1 MLKAKDEII
10 IQCKIDG
17 TLTEAE
23 TARFNKLI
31 ETSPE
36 ARALYRQ
43 LLDLHHVLQA
53 DSKEIPLRD
62 ISGDVMQLL
71 SEKTTA
77 KRQLPKHSGAFSIQF
92 RKNFLAYAAIL
103 LLGLVIG
110 SLATYLR
117 TSTETWSDITA
128 VTGTMVQSHETA
140 YLYNKNGTKIKM
152 QQFNSDSFHLL
163 TYAINTKD
171 TVYCTI
177 SGIGNEL
184 AEQNVELLFAEGS
197 FQLTSANDGV
207 LKYLCVGKNIF
218 QIKGMENTSFNIRFT
233 NKNKVICELNV
244 D

>member
-17 TLTEAE
+17 TLTDAE
-23 TARFNKLI
+23 TVRFNELI
-31 ETSPE
+31 ETSHE

-43 LLDLHHVLQA
+43 LLALHKALED
-53 DSKEIPLRD
+53 DSKDIPTTD
-62 ISGDVMQLL
+62 VSENVMQMI
-71 SEKTTA
+71 STKT
-77 KRQLPKHSGAFSIQF
+77 KVNRQFPKQSGTFTMHF
-92 RKNFLAYAAIL
+92 RKNFLVYAAML

-110 SLATYLR
+110 SLATYLK
-117 TSTETWSDITA
+117 TSSDTWSDITA
-128 VTGTMVQSHETA
+128 VTGTIVQSHEKA

-163 TYAINTKD
+163 TYAVNTKD

-184 AEQNVELLFAEGS
+184 TEKNVELLLAEGI
-197 FQLTSANDGV
+197 FQLTSASEGE
-207 LKYLCVGKNIF
+207 LKYLCVGKTIF
-218 QIKGMENTSFNIRFT
+218 QIKEMAKPSFNIRFT